1 MRNVFKK
8 EDFNQ
13 VSDKYYNSYREELKK
28 REVKTK
34 LFSLNNIIK
43 VEFFT
48 LVAGLVF
55 MGYNNFF
62 DNFSIEIEENFLSS
76 ILITQSNTLDKVEAS
91 VITVL
96 QNREISIKEESMP
109 EVEEQVVIL
118 SKKLNID
125 STDMTFLVEIIKSQ
139 FKRPTINLLEDKI
152 IISQL

>member
-1 MRNVFKK
+1 MRNIFKK

-13 VSDKYYNSYREELKK
+13 VSDKYYNSYKEELKK

-96 QNREISIKEESMP
+96 QNREISIKEESM

-118 SKKLNID
+118 SKKLNMD
-125 STDMTFLVEIIKSQ
+125 ATDMTFLVEIIKSQ
-139 FKRPTINLLEDKI
+139 FKRPTTNLLEDKI